1 MHFIRT
7 IKAEKEYN
15 LNGEI
20 FKESDL
26 INIVKEDL
34 RVIIEENDLQIEI
47 DDIEIIGSYTRG
59 ENTSES
65 DLDILVQ
72 YSGDISDDS
81 LFNILA
87 EEDLSLNGVKIDINP
102 INSAKD
108 SIEDFKERNKGFSK
122 RK

>member
-7 IKAEKEYN
+7 IKSEKEYN
-15 LNGEI
+15 LNSEI
-20 FKESDL
+20 FLESDL
-26 INIVKEDL
+26 INIVKADIE
-34 RVIIEENDLQIEI
+34 RIIEENDLQIEI

-65 DLDILVQ
+65 DLDVLVQ

-87 EEDLSLNGVKIDINP
+87 EEDLSLDGVKIDINP

-108 SIEDFKERNKGFSK
+108 SIEDFKERNKGFTK

>member
-1 MHFIRT
+1 MQFIRT
-7 IKAEKEYN
+7 IKSEKEYN
-15 LNGEI
+15 LNSEI

-34 RVIIEENDLQIEI
+34 RIIIEENDLQIEI
-47 DDIEIIGSYTRG
+47 EGIEIIGSYARG

-72 YSGDISDDS
+72 YSGDISDDN

-87 EEDLSLNGVKIDINP
+87 EEDLSLYGVKIDINP

-108 SIEDFKERNKGFSK
+108 SIKDFKERNKGFSK

>member
-47 DDIEIIGSYTRG
+47 EDIEIIGSYTRD

-65 DLDILVQ
+65 DLDVLVQ

-87 EEDLSLNGVKIDINP
+87 EEHLELNGIKIDINP

-108 SIEDFKERNKGFSK
+108 SIEDFKERNEGFTK